1 MIVFLTHSRFC
12 RRIGIAA
19 LACVFILVA
28 PIEADEPVRATRQMV
43 VTANPWAT
51 EAGLKILRAGGNAVD
66 AAIAIQLVL
75 SMVEPQSSGIGG
87 GAFMLFSPA
96 PEALED
102 SAQIVAYQGR
112 ETAPA
117 LATSDM
123 FLDQNGQT
131 IEYQDSAI
139 GGLSVGVPGVLRM
152 LEQAHQ
158 ENGRLPWPALFTSA
172 IELAEKGFE
181 ISSRLY
187 FLLSQYQRRAEA
199 EYFTQHY
206 YDHDGAPRK
215 VGHLLVNH
223 DYAETLRKLAKDGA
237 EVMYSGSL
245 AREIVA
251 AVKGNSIRPGRLVLS
266 DMENYVAQRLDPIC
280 TPYRQW
286 RICGPR
292 LPSSGGITVQQI
304 LGILQE
310 FDIASLGS
318 NLVET
323 IHVVSEASRLAYADR
338 NLYLADD
345 SFVDVPVSLLLS
357 PAYLAERASLIR
369 LGRTMSEPQPGSLG
383 GLTAWNFSPSVH
395 SDWTSTSHFSVVD
408 QWGAG
413 VSMTTTIQMVFGSQL
428 MVGGF
433 ILNNQLTDFSYQP
446 ERDGKPVANRVE
458 SGKRPLSSMSP
469 TMVFDTDGRLRVLIG
484 SPGGTRII
492 NYVTQALLGVLDW
505 DRNIQEAIDAPHF
518 LAQTG
523 SIELE
528 DSTDLAQ
535 HQDALEALGHEVRTR
550 VLNSGLHGIT
560 IDYTATGR
568 LLRGGADP
576 RREGLAMGD

>member
-1 MIVFLTHSRFC
+1 M
-12 RRIGIAA
+12 
-19 LACVFILVA
+19 LAWAFALVA

-51 EAGLKILRAGGNAVD
+51 EAGLEILRAGGNAVD

-96 PEALED
+96 PEASED
-102 SAQIVAYQGR
+102 SPRIVVYQGR

-117 LATSDM
+117 LATPDM

-131 IEYQDSAI
+131 IEYRDSAI

-158 ENGRLPWPALFTSA
+158 ENGRLPWPTLFTSA
-172 IELAEKGFE
+172 IELAERGFE
-181 ISSRLY
+181 VSSRLY
-187 FLLSQYQRRAEA
+187 FLLSQYQQRAEA

-206 YDHDGAPRK
+206 YDRNGAPRK

-223 DYAETLRKLAKDGA
+223 DYAETLRKLARDGA

-251 AVKGNSIRPGRLVLS
+251 AVKGNSIRPGRLALS

-280 TPYRQW
+280 TLYRQW

-310 FDIASLGS
+310 FDVASLGS
-318 NLVET
+318 NVVEA
-323 IHVVSEASRLAYADR
+323 IHIVSEASRLAYADR

-345 SFVDVPVSLLLS
+345 SFVDVPASLLLS
-357 PAYLAERASLIR
+357 PAYLAERASLIKF
-369 LGRTMSEPQPGSLG
+369 GRAMSEPQPGSLSE
-383 GLTAWNFSPSVH
+383 LTAWNFSPSVH

-433 ILNNQLTDFSYQP
+433 LLNNQLTDFSYQP

-469 TMVFDTDGRLRVLIG
+469 TMVFDADGRLRVLIG

-505 DRNIQEAIDAPHF
+505 EMNIQEAIDAPHF

-535 HQDALEALGHEVRTR
+535 YQDALEALGHEVHTR

-568 LLRGGADP
+568 LLWGGADP